1 MRRISIDAADFQYA
15 VLRTRYDFKFDL
27 TPIESKTYACLFVFF
42 ESLMESEM
50 AEASQGHVGVLSWH
64 QRLCAVDQKAHWL
77 VLKVKN
83 KAMILHIFSE
93 FTQRPPD

>member
-1 MRRISIDAADFQYA
+1 
-15 VLRTRYDFKFDL
+15 
-27 TPIESKTYACLFVFF
+27 
-42 ESLMESEM
+42 MESEM
-50 AEASQGHVGVLSWH
+50 AEASQGHVGILSWH